1 MQAQTTETPVA
12 PVQSAGVVPTEP
24 AVISTTKAQELPG
37 QPVPVPTAAKL
48 ADAPIESAL
57 PNVVATPQVKAEAV
71 EAVKK
76 EEAEEAEEAGKDDD
90 PEPEDAQDAAEEKKD
105 ESVDADEATD
115 AGAIGVADASS
126 TEATEATE

>member
-76 EEAEEAEEAGKDDD
+76 EEAEEAGKDD
-90 PEPEDAQDAAEEKKD
+90 EPEDAQDAAEEKKD

>member
-57 PNVVATPQVKAEAV
+57 PNVVATPQVKAAAV

-76 EEAEEAEEAGKDDD
+76 EEAEEAGKDD
-90 PEPEDAQDAAEEKKD
+90 EPEDAQDAAEEKKD

>member
-76 EEAEEAEEAGKDDD
+76 EEAEEAGKDDE